1 MGSEAAIPN
10 DRMMTLREVAR
21 VLTISEPQAYKL
33 AKEGGLPFPGVRVGD
48 RWRFSPTLVA
58 RYLHGLEA

>member
-1 MGSEAAIPN
+1 
-10 DRMMTLREVAR
+10 MMTLREVAR

-33 AKEGGLPFPGVRVGD
+33 AATGDLPFPGVKVGD

-58 RYLHGLEA
+58 RYLHGDQA